1 MSLVAGPIELGPF
14 LLNKKVSGGANG
26 DVWTGTH
33 PDTGLP
39 VAVKV
44 LKAELALKERA
55 ATGFRN
61 EVRAMAALHHP
72 HIASIFDQGTIG
84 LDEELASGGELAS
97 GCPYLVMEWASGGTL
112 ADKAVP
118 TTYSGLLAHLIPLL
132 QALGHA
138 HARGVIH
145 RDLKPANV
153 LFCDDRDLR
162 PGLKLADF
170 GLAVRIHP
178 ETDVKRLLGTPHY
191 MAPEQ
196 WRAHTRRQGPWTDLY
211 ALGCLAYRIVTGAGP
226 HIASTIKEMR
236 KAHLHGALPPLKA
249 PFPVPA
255 GFQDWLNTLLAKRPE
270 ERFQTAAQ
278 ALAALPDHHPEKA
291 PLFEDDSPLLQSA
304 GLGLYGLRAIPL
316 VDREPQ
322 RVQLWASMQ
331 AARTQGLQVVVLK
344 GPAGCGKSRLA
355 EWLCVAAG
363 ATGRAGVLQ
372 AFHGPTA
379 DEGMGL
385 GPMVARAIQALGI
398 EEDHPALKAR
408 AAEWLVGHGVQDPFE
423 VEALVALVAKG
434 RARNAGK
441 VRLHTQGERLGVI
454 LRVLE
459 RLCTQRTQLIWLDD
473 VQWAPQALELLTRM
487 AQGAPKL
494 PVMVVATVQE
504 EALTTRPE
512 SAAVL
517 ARLHEALPARVFTL
531 QVDPLESEHSLTLA
545 RRLLGMEPELARE
558 VSELAAGNPLFAV
571 QLVAE
576 WVDEELLEPT
586 ENGYRLLPQGRDQLP
601 ANLAEIWEQ
610 RLRSL
615 LSLRPEDDR
624 RALEIA
630 AVLGHAVDPTLWH
643 AACERAWAIPSEG
656 LAEALVSARLARTGE
671 RGTDEGW
678 RFVHAMLRDTLLAD
692 ARASGR
698 LQSHARLCAEAL
710 RQLDGEPERVARL
723 LELGGMSG
731 AAATE
736 LQHAITAALGRR
748 ALGEAQGLI
757 LRLQA
762 LLEPL
767 EGESTRRRQVEL
779 WLAQAELGL
788 LRGEPIDV
796 PLRKALESAL
806 DQGLRERQIRALTLL
821 GQSRLARGERLSAR
835 KALIQAARLKGDP
848 SSAVRAQLEQ
858 VSARLLE
865 TDGQHASAA
874 RRYRV
879 ARKLRTSLGQ
889 PVQAA
894 RLGLSVGVAQ
904 RAAGEIET
912 ARKTLE
918 TSIQRLETL
927 GRLADAAKGY
937 AQLGDLE
944 REAGEMSLAGA
955 YYRKGLSRLKVAG
968 DSDPELRRY
977 LMQLAPA

>member
-1 MSLVAGPIELGPF
+1 MSPPIELGPF
-14 LLNKKVSGGANG
+14 LLDKKVSGGANG
-26 DVWTGTH
+26 DVWNGTH
-33 PDTGLP
+33 PDSGLP

-61 EVRAMAALHHP
+61 EVRAMASLHHP

-84 LDEELASGGELAS
+84 LDEELASQGELAA

-112 ADKAVP
+112 ADRRVP
-118 TTYSGLLAHLIPLL
+118 LTYTELLSHLVPLL

-153 LFCDDRDLR
+153 LFCDERDLR

-170 GLAVRIHP
+170 GLAVSIHP
-178 ETDVKRLLGTPHY
+178 ERDIKRLLGTPHY

-196 WRAHTRRQGPWTDLY
+196 WRARTRRQGPWTDLY
-211 ALGCLAYRIVTGAGP
+211 ALGCLAYRIVTGHGP
-226 HIASTIKEMR
+226 HVASTIKAMR
-236 KAHLHGALPPLKA
+236 RAHLDAPVPVLKA
-249 PFPVPA
+249 PFVMEE
-255 GFQDWLNTLLAKRPE
+255 GFQEWLNILLAKRPE

-278 ALAALPDHHPEKA
+278 ALAELPGHHPGKA
-291 PLFEDDSPLLQSA
+291 PIFEDDSPQLQSA

-322 RVQLWASMQ
+322 RVQLWSSLQAS
-331 AARTQGLQVVVLK
+331 RTQGLQVVILQ

-398 EEDHPALKAR
+398 EEDREALKAR
-408 AAEWLVGHGVQDPFE
+408 AVEWLLGHQVQDPFE
-423 VEALVALVAKG
+423 VEALAAVVARG
-434 RARNAGK
+434 RARAQGR
-441 VRLHTQGERLGVI
+441 VRLNTQQERIGVI
-454 LRVLE
+454 T
-459 RLCTQRTQLIWLDD
+459 RLIRRRCAKRPQLIWLDD
-473 VQWAPQALELLTRM
+473 VQWAPQALELLTRL
-487 AQGAPKL
+487 AQSEPQL
-494 PVMVVATVQE
+494 PVMVVATVQQ
-504 EALTTRPE
+504 EAMAGRPE

-517 ARLHEALPARVFTL
+517 ARLEDALPARVFTL
-531 QVDPLESEHSLTLA
+531 QVDPLEPEHGLTLA
-545 RRLLGMEPELARE
+545 QRLLGMEPDLARE
-558 VSELAAGNPLFAV
+558 VAELSAGNPLFAV

-601 ANLAEIWEQ
+601 HNLAEIWEQ

-615 LSLRPEDDR
+615 LALRPEDDR

-630 AVLGHAVDPTLWH
+630 AVLGHAVDPTLWL
-643 AACERAWAIPSEG
+643 AACERAWAIPSAG
-656 LAEALVSARLARTGE
+656 LADALISARLARSGE
-671 RGTDEGW
+671 RGPEEGW
-678 RFVHAMLRDTLLAD
+678 RFVHAMLRDTLLQD

-698 LQSHARLCAEAL
+698 LKSHARLSAEAL

-723 LELGGMSG
+723 LELGGLTG

-736 LQHAITAALGRR
+736 LQHAVTAALGRG
-748 ALGEAQGLI
+748 ALGEAESLLI
-757 LRLQA
+757 RLQA
-762 LLEPL
+762 VLETL
-767 EGESTRRRQVEL
+767 DSEGKKRRQVEA

-788 LRGEPIDV
+788 HREQPIEV

-806 DQGLRERQIRALTLL
+806 ELGLLERQVRALTLL
-821 GQSRLARGERLSAR
+821 GQSRLDKGERLSAR

-848 SSAVRAQLEQ
+848 KGPVRAQLEQ
-858 VSARLLE
+858 VSARLLMMDKQYE
-865 TDGQHASAA
+865 SAA

-879 ARKLRTSLGQ
+879 ARKLRTRLKQ

-894 RLGLSVGVAQ
+894 RLGLKVAQ
-904 RAAGEIET
+904 AQLAAGQVDT
-912 ARKTLE
+912 ARQTLLE
-918 TSIQRLETL
+918 SIQQLEDL
-927 GRLADAAKGY
+927 GSLADAARGH

-944 REAGEMSLAGA
+944 RDAGRPKLAGRH
-955 YYRKGLSRLKVAG
+955 YRKGLSRLEVAG
-968 DSDPELRRY
+968 DGDEKLRRY
-977 LMQLAPA
+977 LMQLTPA

>member
-1 MSLVAGPIELGPF
+1 MSPGIELGPF
-14 LLNKKVSGGANG
+14 LLDKKVSGGANG
-26 DVWTGTH
+26 DVWNGTH

-55 ATGFRN
+55 AMGFRN

-84 LDEELASGGELAS
+84 LDEELASKGQLAA

-112 ADKAVP
+112 AEKRVP
-118 TTYSGLLAHLIPLL
+118 LNYAELLSHIVPLL

-170 GLAVRIHP
+170 GLAVSIHP
-178 ETDVKRLLGTPHY
+178 ERDIKRLLGTPHY

-211 ALGCLAYRIVTGAGP
+211 AMGCLAYRIVTGHGP
-226 HIASTIKEMR
+226 HLAKTIKEMR
-236 KAHLHGALPPLKA
+236 RAHLEAPVPLLEA
-249 PFPVPA
+249 PFPMEK
-255 GFQDWLNTLLAKRPE
+255 GFQAWLNTLLAKRPE

-278 ALAALPDHHPEKA
+278 ALAELPGHRLEKA
-291 PLFEDDSPLLQSA
+291 PLFEDDSPQLQSA

-322 RVQLWASMQ
+322 RVQLWSSLQAS
-331 AARTQGLQVVVLK
+331 RTQGIQVVILN

-379 DEGMGL
+379 DEGMGM

-398 EEDHPALKAR
+398 EEDREALKAR
-408 AAEWLVGHGVQDPFE
+408 AVEWLLGHDVQDPFE
-423 VEALVALVAKG
+423 VEALAAVVARG
-434 RARNAGK
+434 RARAQGR
-441 VRLHTQGERLGVI
+441 VRLNTQQERIGVI
-454 LRVLE
+454 TRVI
-459 RLCTQRTQLIWLDD
+459 RRRCAKRPQLIWLDD
-473 VQWAPQALELLTRM
+473 VQWAPQALELLTRL
-487 AQGAPKL
+487 ALSEPDL
-494 PVMVVATVQE
+494 PVMVVATVQA
-504 EALTTRPE
+504 EAMASRPE

-517 ARLHEALPARVFTL
+517 ARLEDALPARVLTL
-531 QVDPLESEHSLTLA
+531 QVDPLEPEHGLTLA
-545 RRLLGMEPELARE
+545 RRLLGMEPALARE
-558 VSELAAGNPLFAV
+558 VAELSEGNPLFAV

-615 LSLRPEDDR
+615 LALRPEDDR

-630 AVLGHAVDPTLWH
+630 AVLGHAVDPTLWL
-643 AACERAWAIPSEG
+643 AACERAWAIPSPG
-656 LAEALVSARLARTGE
+656 LADALISARLARAGE
-671 RGTDEGW
+671 RGPEEGW
-678 RFVHAMLRDTLLAD
+678 RFVHAMLRDTLLKD

-698 LQSHARLCAEAL
+698 LQSHARLSAEAL

-723 LELGGMSG
+723 LELGGLAG

-736 LQHAITAALGRR
+736 LQHAVTAALGRG
-748 ALGEAQGLI
+748 ALGEAESLLI
-757 LRLQA
+757 RLQVV
-762 LLEPL
+762 LDPL
-767 EGESTRRRQVEL
+767 ETEGKKRRQVEA

-788 LRGEPIDV
+788 LRDQPIEA

-806 DQGLRERQIRALTLL
+806 ELGLLERQVRALTLL
-821 GQSRLARGERLSAR
+821 GQARLNKGERLSAR

-848 SSAVRAQLEQ
+848 KGPVRAQLEE
-858 VSARLLE
+858 VSARLLMM
-865 TDGQHASAA
+865 DKQYSSAA

-879 ARKLRTSLGQ
+879 ARKLRARLNQ
-889 PVQAA
+889 PVQAS
-894 RLGLSVGVAQ
+894 RLGLKVAEAQ
-904 RAAGEIET
+904 LADGQLDT
-912 ARKTLE
+912 ARETLKE
-918 TSIQRLETL
+918 SIQQLEDQ
-927 GRLADAAKGY
+927 GRLADAAKGHS
-937 AQLGDLE
+937 QLGDLE
-944 REAGEMSLAGA
+944 RRAGNLTLAGLH
-955 YYRKGLSRLKVAG
+955 YRKGLSRLEVAG
-968 DSDPELRRY
+968 DGDEALRRY
-977 LMQLAPA
+977 LVELAPA

>member
-1 MSLVAGPIELGPF
+1 MSPPIELGPF
-14 LLNKKVSGGANG
+14 LLDQKVSGGANG
-26 DVWTGTH
+26 DVWNGTH

-39 VAVKV
+39 VAIKV

-84 LDEELASGGELAS
+84 LDEELASDGQLAA

-112 ADKAVP
+112 AERRTP
-118 TTYSGLLAHLIPLL
+118 LNYEELLDYLVPLL

-153 LFCDDRDLR
+153 LFCDERDLR

-178 ETDVKRLLGTPHY
+178 ERDVKRLLGTPHY

-196 WRAHTRRQGPWTDLY
+196 WRAHTRLQGPWTDLY
-211 ALGCLAYRIVTGAGP
+211 ALGCLAYRIVTNQGP

-236 KAHLHGALPPLKA
+236 RAHLTA
-249 PFPVPA
+249 PVPA
-255 GFQDWLNTLLAKRPE
+255 IKASFKLRNGFQYWLNTLLAKRPE

-278 ALAALPDHHPEKA
+278 ALAELPGHNPDRA
-291 PLFEDDSPLLQSA
+291 PLFEDDSPQLQSA

-322 RVQLWASMQ
+322 RVQLWSSLQAS
-331 AARTQGLQVVVLK
+331 RTQGLQVVILK

-363 ATGRAGVLQ
+363 ATGRAAVLQ

-385 GPMVARAIQALGI
+385 GPMVSRAIQALGI
-398 EEDHPALKAR
+398 EEDRDALKAR
-408 AAEWLVGHGVQDPFE
+408 IVEWLLGHDVQDSFE
-423 VEALVALVAKG
+423 VEALAAVVARG
-434 RARNAGK
+434 RARAQGR
-441 VRLHTQGERLGVI
+441 VRLNTQQERIGVI
-454 LRVLE
+454 S
-459 RLCTQRTQLIWLDD
+459 RLIHRRCAKRPQLIWLDD
-473 VQWAPQALELLTRM
+473 VQWAPQALELLTRL
-487 AQGAPKL
+487 ATQDPQL

-504 EALTTRPE
+504 EAMALRPE
-512 SAAVL
+512 NAAIL
-517 ARLHEALPARVFTL
+517 ARLEDALPAQVITL
-531 QVDPLESEHSLTLA
+531 QVDPLEPEHSLILA
-545 RRLLGMEPELARE
+545 QRLLGMEPELARE
-558 VSELAAGNPLFAV
+558 VAELSGGNPLFAV

-576 WVDEELLEPT
+576 WVDEQQLEPT
-586 ENGYRLLPQGRDQLP
+586 EAGYRLLPQGRDQLP
-601 ANLAEIWEQ
+601 ANLAAVWGQ

-615 LSLRPEDDR
+615 LSMRPDDDR

-630 AVLGHAVDPTLWH
+630 AVLGHAVDPTLWM
-643 AACERAWAIPSEG
+643 AACERAWAIPSPS
-656 LAEALVSARLARTGE
+656 LADALVAARLARTGE
-671 RGTDEGW
+671 RGPEEGW

-692 ARASGR
+692 AKASGR

-710 RQLDGEPERVARL
+710 RHLEGEPERIARL
-723 LELGGMSG
+723 LELGGLGG

-736 LQHAITAALGRR
+736 LQHAVTAALERG
-748 ALGEAQGLI
+748 AMGEADNLLI
-757 LRLQA
+757 RLQTV
-762 LLEPL
+762 LDGLD
-767 EGESTRRRQVEL
+767 GDSKKRRQVEA
-779 WLAQAELGL
+779 WLSQAELGL
-788 LRGEPIDV
+788 QRNQAIEL
-796 PLRKALESAL
+796 PLRKALETAL
-806 DQGLRERQIRALTLL
+806 ELGLLERQVRALTLL
-821 GQSRLARGERLSAR
+821 GQSYLNKGERLSAR
-835 KALIQAARLKGDP
+835 KALIQAARLRGDP
-848 SSAVRAQLEQ
+848 KSAVRAQLET
-858 VSARLLE
+858 VSARLLML
-865 TDGQHASAA
+865 DKQYGSAA

-879 ARKLRTSLGQ
+879 ARKLRVRLSQ

-894 RLGLSVGVAQ
+894 RLGLKVA
-904 RAAGEIET
+904 AAQLADGQVDI
-912 ARKTLE
+912 ARQTLRE
-918 TSIQRLETL
+918 SIQQLEDL
-927 GRLADAAKGY
+927 GCLADAARAH

-944 REAGEMSLAGA
+944 RGAGQLELAGRH
-955 YYRKGLSRLKVAG
+955 YRKGLSRLEVAG
-968 DSDPELRRY
+968 DGDEKLRRY